1 MDPATMK
8 NPIDNECNHKEDTMP
23 TEITTLLPTLSK
35 AHDYAASSVNGMSTI
50 FVIDFNPI
58 RMRNK
63 PGIIFLT
70 REPIPFMAE
79 SLTAMGKKMGQ
90 QGDE

>member
-50 FVIDFNPI
+50 FVILQVVLFVF
-58 RMRNK
+58 
-63 PGIIFLT
+63 FLFGT
-70 REPIPFMAE
+70 EY
-79 SLTAMGKKMGQ
+79 SV
-90 QGDE
+90 DEFKVEE